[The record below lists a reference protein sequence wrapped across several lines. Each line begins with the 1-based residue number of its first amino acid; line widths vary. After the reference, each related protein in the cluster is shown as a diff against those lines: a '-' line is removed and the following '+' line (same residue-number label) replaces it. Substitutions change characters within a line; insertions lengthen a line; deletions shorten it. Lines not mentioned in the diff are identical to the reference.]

1 MNAYFYPLTI
11 LLFDRIISNKSK
23 WYSCGLGAKREGCSY
38 WAIGRTWEAEHGLR
52 AIRLR
57 FELEKQCM
65 QVFGTNFP
73 MFLHPMKIGSPPL
86 SSSTQWP
93 GQYVWYLKPQRNLA
107 VAPWSDCLLIFSCLI
122 GFLNFHVCLFQS
134 MQMTADRS
142 PACHGFCVFMLSS
155 CLP

>member
-38 WAIGRTWEAEHGLR
+38 WAVGMTWEAEHGLR
-52 AIRLR
+52 DIRLCY
-57 FELEKQCM
+57 ELEKQCM
-65 QVFGTNFP
+65 QFLETNFP
-73 MFLHPMKIGSPPL
+73 MFLHQMKRESPPW
-86 SSSTQWP
+86 SNSTRWP
-93 GQYVWYLKPQRNLA
+93 GQYVWHVMPQRILA
-107 VAPWSDCLLIFSCLI
+107 VAPWSGCLLIFSRLI

-142 PACHGFCVFMLSS
+142 HGFCVFKLSS
-155 CLP
+155 HLP